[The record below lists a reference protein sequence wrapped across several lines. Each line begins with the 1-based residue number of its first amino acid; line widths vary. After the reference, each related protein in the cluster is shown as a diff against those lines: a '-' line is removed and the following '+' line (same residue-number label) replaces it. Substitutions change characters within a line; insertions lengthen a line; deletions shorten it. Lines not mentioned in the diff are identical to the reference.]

1 MDLMHFT
8 FVELGKWTFSG
19 KFDKANQRDAWL
31 LFFTQPEAM
40 YQAYTRQELETL
52 EELHAAVNAWDLSK
66 YTLQQ
71 LWTMDKQIDPI
82 MLREAIAHD
91 EYMEAK
97 AEGVAV
103 AFSVFK
109 GISDDATVSDEVLS
123 KESGLSVEQ
132 VRELRTAFEGQ
143 MRQ

>member
-109 GISDDATVSDEVLS
+109 RFSDDATVSDEVLS

-132 VRELRTAFEGQ
+132 VRELRTAFEGR
-143 MRQ
+143 MR

>member
-1 MDLMHFT
+1 
-8 FVELGKWTFSG
+8 
-19 KFDKANQRDAWL
+19 
-31 LFFTQPEAM
+31 
-40 YQAYTRQELETL
+40 
-52 EELHAAVNAWDLSK
+52 
-66 YTLQQ
+66 
-71 LWTMDKQIDPI
+71 MDKQIDPI